1 MKRLVF
7 MYGARGCAPG
17 NAITR
22 RNLDESDEGGIG
34 LLCGWHADW
43 AAAARGGARA
53 GRGHEMSDW
62 EEISDQRAAELRA
75 ISRHC
80 QRSPQMHPYARD
92 GDTDRKRAKSDFRRH
107 VRQHWNDLGA
117 HFESTVQDRN
127 RTDSIRPRPVSPES
141 HREGAHLPL
150 YCLKMFADCR
160 FKGSSELFL
169 CAATD
174 LHEFW
179 IPSQAHA
186 IQPLH
191 A

>member
-1 MKRLVF
+1 MRAMATQTAMLKWLKIHSASRPE
-7 MYGARGCAPG
+7 AP
-17 NAITR
+17 
-22 RNLDESDEGGIG
+22 S
-34 LLCGWHADW
+34 
-43 AAAARGGARA
+43 
-53 GRGHEMSDW
+53 
-62 EEISDQRAAELRA
+62 QAEQIER
-75 ISRHC
+75 
-80 QRSPQMHPYARD
+80 P
-92 GDTDRKRAKSDFRRH
+92 KSDDVH
-107 VRQHWNDLGA
+107 STSMELEMTYLKDPPTLNDLGA